1 MVQYKSRHND
11 NDKEMDD
18 VVGGALGMLSQYD
31 ALAAGDEFSQKN
43 PTDDFLN
50 APMGQLK
57 DLHKA
62 LGGGSLKDRMPK
74 KKDVMKAVGMLSPV
88 AIHLLKKGARHVVDT
103 KLKKGSMEHMGAD
116 AVLKLAGGDLMDKG
130 DPSKTRKGDEDF
142 TTKKGDK
149 DFHRDGHL
157 EHYAGGALT
166 SDQMGALDD
175 ISKVK
180 DTNHLLNMVDKDYEL
195 SSMGGGSFLDDLGK
209 VASIA
214 GTVAPFLL

>member
-1 MVQYKSRHND
+1 MVKYKSRHND
-11 NDKEMDD
+11 SDKEMDK

-31 ALAAGDEFSQKN
+31 ALAAGDEYSSKN

-50 APMGQLK
+50 APINQLQ

-62 LGGGSLKDRMPK
+62 TRGGALFSK
-74 KKDVMKAVGMLSPV
+74 KNLMKAVGAMSPL
-88 AIHLLKKGARHVVDT
+88 AIHLLKKGARHIVNQ
-103 KLKKGSMEHMGAD
+103 KLKKGSAGRFLAD
-116 AVLKLAGGDLMDKG
+116 AALDLAGAGLAGGAMDKG
-130 DPSKTRKGDEDF
+130 DASKTRPGDEDF

-157 EHYAGGALT
+157 EHYAGGDLT

-180 DTNHLLNMVDKDYEL
+180 DTNHLLNMVEKDQEL
-195 SSMGGGSFLDDLGK
+195 SKMGGGSFLDDLGK
-209 VASIA
+209 VAQIGA
-214 GTVAPFLL
+214 TVAPFLL